1 MATEWEGKSRGNV
14 LGYRIYIFFI
24 KNFGINAAYFILR
37 FVVLYFFLFS
47 RKSSKAI
54 YFYLRRR
61 LQYSKVKSFFN
72 VYKSY
77 YTFGKVLTDKVAIS
91 SGLKNKYTYTFDG
104 IENIKQLLKE
114 KKGGIL
120 ISAHV
125 GNFDIAQYFLD
136 EIDEFSQINLV
147 TTDAEHEN
155 IKQYLERITAKSQ
168 IKFIIVEEDM
178 GHIFKIHTALDQ
190 GELVVFTGDMYL
202 TGTKH
207 LTENFMG
214 TDANFPI
221 GPYLLASRLKV
232 PVLFVYVMKETNR
245 HYHLF
250 ARKAEVKA
258 RDAQALLK
266 KYTDS
271 VEWIL
276 GQYPLQWFN
285 YFDFWEENK
294 NK

>member
-1 MATEWEGKSRGNV
+1 MTTEWEGKSRGNV

-24 KNFGINAAYFILR
+24 KNLGINAAYFLLR

-47 RKSSKAI
+47 WKSSKSI
-54 YFYLRRR
+54 YSYLRKR
-61 LQYSKVKSFFN
+61 LQYSKVKSIIN

-77 YTFGKVLTDKVAIS
+77 YVFGKVLTDKVAIS
-91 SGLKNKYTYTFDG
+91 SGLKHKFTYTFDG
-104 IENIKQLLKE
+104 IENIKQLLHE

-155 IKQYLERITAKSQ
+155 IKQYLDSITSKSQ
-168 IKFIIVEEDM
+168 IKFIIVKEDM
-178 GHIFKIHTALDQ
+178 AHIFKIHTALDQ
-190 GELVVFTGDMYL
+190 GELVVFTGDRYIS
-202 TGTKH
+202 GTKH

-214 TDANFPI
+214 ADANFPI
-221 GPYLLASRLKV
+221 GPYLLASRLRV

-245 HYHLF
+245 HYHLY
-250 ARKAEVKA
+250 ARRGEVKA

-266 KYTDS
+266 KYTES

-276 GQYPLQWFN
+276 NQYPLQWFN
-285 YFDFWEENK
+285 YFDFWEDNK
-294 NK
+294 NI

>member
-54 YFYLRRR
+54 YFYLRKR

-155 IKQYLERITAKSQ
+155 IKQYLESITAKSQ

-190 GELVVFTGDMYL
+190 GELVVFTGDRYL

>member
-155 IKQYLERITAKSQ
+155 IKQYLESITAKSQ

-190 GELVVFTGDMYL
+190 GELVVFTGDRYL